1 GQTTGR
7 TTARRGTGTQ
17 PEPPP
22 RDRVEGIASMN
33 RETHI
38 VGFQVGRETYG
49 VPITS
54 LHEIVRVPEITAV
67 PDAPDYLEGV
77 INLRGKIVS
86 VVDLRKRFG
95 QQSTGLD
102 RRSRILVV
110 EHGGR
115 LVGMIVDSAS
125 EVLKIPESEIE
136 AAPAMMQEGGLDCVT
151 GLGKYQGR
159 LIILLD
165 IGKILAARE
174 LRRDK
179 DKDKEGTPGKPAEGA
194 SAKTGTK
201 AAVKAETGTRTGAG

>member
-1 GQTTGR
+1 M
-7 TTARRGTGTQ
+7 
-17 PEPPP
+17 
-22 RDRVEGIASMN
+22 S

-49 VPITS
+49 VPITT

-67 PDAPDYLEGV
+67 PDAPSYLEGV

-95 QQSTGLD
+95 KPAPDINRHT
-102 RRSRILVV
+102 RILVV

-115 LVGMIVDSAS
+115 LSGMIVDAAS

-136 AAPAMMQEGGLDCVT
+136 PAPAMMREGGLDCIA

-165 IGKILAARE
+165 VNRLLEYREPLKNETESESAEQSRNRAAQS
-174 LRRDK
+174 
-179 DKDKEGTPGKPAEGA
+179 A
-194 SAKTGTK
+194 SAGT
-201 AAVKAETGTRTGAG
+201 

>member
-1 GQTTGR
+1 LKKS
-7 TTARRGTGTQ
+7 
-17 PEPPP
+17 
-22 RDRVEGIASMN
+22 VS

-38 VGFQVGRETYG
+38 VGFRVGRETYG
-49 VPITS
+49 LPITS

-95 QQSTGLD
+95 QKSAEID

-110 EHGGR
+110 ENKGR
-115 LVGMIVDSAS
+115 LAGMIVDSAS
-125 EVLKIPESEIE
+125 EVLKIPESDIE

-165 IGKILAARE
+165 ICKVLAKRE
-174 LRRDK
+174 P
-179 DKDKEGTPGKPAEGA
+179 ENH
-194 SAKTGTK
+194 
-201 AAVKAETGTRTGAG
+201 GAGTLADNATVSGSGTAGTAAKNASVGK

>member
-1 GQTTGR
+1 M
-7 TTARRGTGTQ
+7 
-17 PEPPP
+17 
-22 RDRVEGIASMN
+22 S

-49 VPITS
+49 LPIRA
-54 LHEIVRVPEITAV
+54 LHEIVRVPEVTAV

-95 QQSTGLD
+95 QPAPRLD

-110 EHGGR
+110 EHRGR
-115 LVGMIVDSAS
+115 LAGMIVDSAS

-136 AAPAMMQEGGLDCVT
+136 AAPTMMQEGGLDWVT

-165 IGKILAARE
+165 IEKVLAM
-174 LRRDK
+174 RD
-179 DKDKEGTPGKPAEGA
+179 DRPETAAAEKPAAGTGKAATAGTATTVKDAKAA
-194 SAKTGTK
+194 SAGK
-201 AAVKAETGTRTGAG
+201 